1 MKSHEIRQHFL
12 DFFESKK
19 HKIVPSAPLVN
30 KDDPT
35 LMFIN
40 AGMAPFKDYF
50 LGNKAAVDTRVA
62 DTQKCLRVS
71 GKHNDLEEV
80 GVDGY
85 HHTMFEMLG
94 NWSFGDYFKKEA
106 IAWAWELLTEVYKI
120 PKEDLYVS
128 VFEGDKE
135 DGLAPDNEAIELW
148 KEWIAEDRILRFDRK
163 DNFWEMGDTGPCG
176 PCSEIHVDLRTPEE
190 KAQVSGKSLVNADH
204 PQVIEIWNLVFIQF
218 ERKAD
223 GKLVNLPSKHIDTG
237 MGFERLTMALQQKSA
252 TYDTDIFTASLNFL
266 EQKSGF
272 KYGSSD
278 SKRDI
283 AFRVIVD
290 HIRAVS
296 FTIADGQLPSNG
308 GAGYVIRRIL
318 RRAVRYYYSFLDIQ
332 TPLLYELMDV
342 LADDFK
348 HVFPELDAQRAFVKN
363 VILKEEES
371 FLRTLGNGLKRL
383 DAIEITDGI
392 LDGETAFELY
402 DTYGFPFD
410 LTQLILSDKGVK
422 VDEEGFKAALKAQK
436 ERGKADAQKEVGDWE
451 ILTDD
456 QDVEFIGYDNL
467 EVVARVVKYRTVTA
481 KNKNEY
487 QIVLDKTPFYP
498 EGGGQVGDK
507 GYLFFGE
514 ERIDVMDT
522 KKENDLIIHVVKK
535 LPNAIDVTV
544 KAVVNAAKRHATE
557 NVHSAT
563 HLLHAALRHVL
574 GTHVAQKGSLVDDN
588 KLRFDFSHFD
598 KVTDE
603 QLAEIETIVNQKIR
617 ENIALEE
624 ARNLP
629 IEAAK
634 ASGAMMLFGEKYGET
649 VRMITFDKNYSREL
663 CGGCHVKQTGQ
674 IGLFKITGE
683 SSVAAGV
690 RRVEAVTAE
699 KAEAY
704 LNAELSEL
712 NAVRDLFKNPKNIA
726 QTVEK
731 LQAENKELQKQVE
744 ALHNLQAQIAK
755 AELKA
760 KIEQINGVNVII
772 SEVEIGSADALKN
785 LAFQLDNEVENL
797 FFVAGANI
805 DDKPN
810 LTIFINKNLVETKGY
825 NAGKMIREIA
835 KEIKGGGGGQ
845 PFFASAGGKD
855 VSGIERALA
864 MAKTLV

>member
-40 AGMAPFKDYF
+40 AGMNPFKDYF
-50 LGNKAAVDTRVA
+50 LGNKAAVDTRVT

-94 NWSFGDYFKKEA
+94 NWSFGDYFKAEA

-128 VFEGDKE
+128 VFEGDE
-135 DGLAPDNEAIELW
+135 SDGLEADNEAIDLW
-148 KEWIAEDRILRFDRK
+148 KQWISADRILRFDRK
-163 DNFWEMGDTGPCG
+163 DNFWEMGETGPCG
-176 PCSEIHVDLRTPEE
+176 PCSEIHVDLRTAEE
-190 KAQVSGKSLVNADH
+190 KAKVDGKTLVNADH
-204 PQVIEIWNLVFIQF
+204 PQVVEIWNLVFIQF

-223 GKLVNLPSKHIDTG
+223 RSLVDLPSKHIDTG
-237 MGFERLTMALQQKSA
+237 MGFERLTMALQKKSA
-252 TYDTDIFTASLNFL
+252 TYDTDIFAASLKFL
-266 EQKSGF
+266 EDKSGF
-272 KYGSSD
+272 KYESSD
-278 SKRDI
+278 SKRDV

-296 FTIADGQLPSNG
+296 FTIADGQLPSNT

-332 TPLLYELMDV
+332 TPLMHDLMDV
-342 LADDFK
+342 LADEFK
-348 HVFPELDAQRAFVKN
+348 NVFPELDAQRDFVKN
-363 VILKEEES
+363 IILKEEES

-383 DAIEITDGI
+383 ESIEITNGV
-392 LDGETAFELY
+392 LDGKTAFELY

-410 LTQLILSDKGVK
+410 LTQLVLSEKGVK
-422 VDEEGFKAALKAQK
+422 ADEAGFDAALKAQK
-436 ERGKADAQKEVGDWE
+436 ERGKKDAQKEVGDWE
-451 ILTDD
+451 VLTDD
-456 QDVEFIGYDNL
+456 QDVEFVGYDVL
-467 EVVARVVKYRTVTA
+467 ETVSRVVKYRTVTA
-481 KNKNEY
+481 KKKKAY

-507 GYLFFGE
+507 GFLFFGE
-514 ERIDVMDT
+514 ERVEVIDT
-522 KKENDLIIHVVKK
+522 KKENDLIIHSVKK
-535 LPNAIDVTV
+535 LPRSIDVIV
-544 KAVVNAAKRHATE
+544 KTAVNGKKRQATE

-563 HLLHAALRHVL
+563 HLLHAALRQVL
-574 GTHVAQKGSLVDDN
+574 GTHVTQKGSLVDDN

-598 KVTDE
+598 KVTEE
-603 QLAEIETIVNQKIR
+603 QLAEIEQIVNQKIR
-617 ENIALEE
+617 KNIALEE

-629 IEAAK
+629 IEEAK
-634 ASGAMMLFGEKYGET
+634 AAGAMMLFGEKYGET
-649 VRMITFDKNYSREL
+649 VRLITFDKSYSQEL

-690 RRVEAVTAE
+690 RRVEAMTAE

-704 LNAELSEL
+704 LTKELNEL
-712 NAVRDLFKNPKNIA
+712 NAVRALFKNPKNIT

-731 LQAENKELQKQVE
+731 LQEENKQLNKQVE
-744 ALHNLQAQIAK
+744 ELYQLQAQIAK

-760 KIEQINGVNVII
+760 KAELIDGVNVII
-772 SEVEIGSADALKN
+772 SKVEIGSADALKN
-785 LAFQLDNEVENL
+785 LAFQLDKEIENL

-805 DDKPN
+805 GGKPN
-810 LTIFINKNLVETKGY
+810 LTIFVNKSLVQTKGY

-845 PFFASAGGKD
+845 DFFASAGGKD
-855 VSGIERALA
+855 VSGIERALEK
-864 MAKTLV
+864 AKTLV